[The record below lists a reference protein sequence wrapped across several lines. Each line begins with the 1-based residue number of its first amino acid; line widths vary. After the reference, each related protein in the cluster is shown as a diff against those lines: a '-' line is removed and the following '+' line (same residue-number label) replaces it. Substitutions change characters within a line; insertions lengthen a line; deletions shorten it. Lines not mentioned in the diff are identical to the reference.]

1 MKSLLISTSQQEKLI
16 QNEAE
21 RRRTLRLLQT
31 RQIEKQRA
39 AQLRQTVADEKKKRT
54 YLLINQL
61 KNEWVQEKVDL
72 HDNLEYQFRENLMEM
87 GKGHKEAADQPD
99 YEHEWLT
106 KTLDNDARAI
116 ERGQEALDK
125 LHVDMMQNENER
137 NIHILHRKAAL
148 ELEKVRAQQIAKLP
162 APEDPLRDL
171 QMKPSKC

>member
-1 MKSLLISTSQQEKLI
+1 MKGLLISTNQQDKLI
-16 QNEAE
+16 QNETE

-61 KNEWVQEKVDL
+61 K
-72 HDNLEYQFRENLMEM
+72 
-87 GKGHKEAADQPD
+87 PD
-99 YEHEWLT
+99 YEHEWLR

-116 ERGQEALDK
+116 ERGQQALDK

-137 NIHILHRKAAL
+137 NLHILHRKAAL

-171 QMKPSKC
+171 QMKPSK

>member
-1 MKSLLISTSQQEKLI
+1 MKGLLISTNQQDKLI
-16 QNEAE
+16 QNETE

-61 KNEWVQEKVDL
+61 K
-72 HDNLEYQFRENLMEM
+72 
-87 GKGHKEAADQPD
+87 PD
-99 YEHEWLT
+99 YEHEWLR

-116 ERGQEALDK
+116 ERGQQALDK

-137 NIHILHRKAAL
+137 NLHILHRKAAL

-171 QMKPSKC
+171 QMKP